1 MFDPDELSLSNQ
13 DGYPD
18 DLQLGDDDLD
28 DILNSLMDEANASSL
43 NIKNENNANKSS
55 LSNSSSKRGSSTG
68 SNKKRKFNPDA
79 EKIAEVTEA
88 ALRSLDIDPN
98 SQDAKKKRRQ
108 IRNRLSAQ
116 FHRDR
121 KNAYIKQ
128 LEDASDAS
136 KKLIESLQKRIYEL
150 EQENVFL
157 KDQLG
162 VYHPTM
168 RSGSTG
174 STTAASDSE
183 ISSTG
188 SSPLHEPQYH
198 NTGLNSIR
206 EITTNRGTSLPIPM
220 AKTLSLLSVLC
231 ILCMTYLEHPIKV
244 EPSSKV
250 DMSPRRRLEAPP
262 TIDEAFVFPAVNN
275 TEPFLHN
282 NNYLRG
288 SKTMENN
295 TANLSNP
302 RIIYTSN
309 ALIPFDLP
317 YQYQNDWYARKEP
330 FDALSYSHIIM
341 NSGVALFDPSMK
353 FKRAHSLHHHHQ
365 HLKDTNPLAVVPTIT
380 HNPFEGDEFYD
391 RDDLIIA
398 QQRSNNVHQ
407 LPQLDYD
414 PTKAVMMDV
423 NESKEDNEIEEKNWP
438 AITALPPA
446 PIHSFVPRSL
456 DAPNVIDCARCPQDE
471 TLLLA
476 KLLEQANLV
485 TVTVP
490 ASSVRVGKNVQ
501 DSEDGTVEGIMEMFN
516 LTSDTTTTATT
527 GDRNHTTATAT
538 VFQNSL
544 NDASVEINCIILSA
558 KLIMNSS
565 PPKH

>member
-1 MFDPDELSLSNQ
+1 
-13 DGYPD
+13 
-18 DLQLGDDDLD
+18 
-28 DILNSLMDEANASSL
+28 MDEANASSL
-43 NIKNENNANKSS
+43 NIKSENNPNKSS
-55 LSNSSSKRGSSTG
+55 LSNSSSKRGSSAG

-88 ALRSLDIDPN
+88 ALKSLDIDPN

-162 VYHPTM
+162 VYHPTI

-250 DMSPRRRLEAPP
+250 DMSHRRRLEAPP
-262 TIDEAFVFPAVNN
+262 SIDEAFAFPVVNS
-275 TEPFLHN
+275 TESFLHN

-353 FKRAHSLHHHHQ
+353 FKRTHSLHHHQHQ

-380 HNPFEGDEFYD
+380 HNPFEGDEYYD

-398 QQRSNNVHQ
+398 QERSNQVHQ

-423 NESKEDNEIEEKNWP
+423 NESKEDNEIEGKNWP

-446 PIHSFVPRSL
+446 PMHSFVPHSL
-456 DAPNVIDCARCPQDE
+456 DAPNVIDCARCPKDE

-490 ASSVRVGKNVQ
+490 ASSVRMGKNVQ

-516 LTSDTTTTATT
+516 LTSDTTTTTTT
-527 GDRNHTTATAT
+527 GDRNQTTATAT
-538 VFQNSL
+538 VFPNSL

-558 KLIMNSS
+558 KLIMNNS